1 MKVILL
7 QDVAKI
13 GRRFE
18 VVDVPNGYALNK
30 LVPQGLAEPA
40 TPENM
45 KRVAAQKANAAS
57 VKSDAVERFQQAL
70 ELIGDNK
77 VVVSVSANAQGHFF
91 EAVKPA
97 SIVGAIAG
105 FGAVV
110 EENQV
115 VIDTPIKETG
125 EYNIVLKEG
134 DVTKTI
140 SVTVQ
145 ATEADA

>member
-13 GRRFE
+13 GRRFQ

-30 LVPQGLAEPA
+30 LVPQGLAQPA
-40 TPENM
+40 TPENI
-45 KRVAAQKANAAS
+45 KRIEAQKNNAAN
-57 VKSDAVERFQQAL
+57 VKSDALERFNQAL
-70 ELIGDNK
+70 ELVGDNK
-77 VVVSVSANAQGHFF
+77 VVVSVAANAQGHFF

-110 EENQV
+110 EEKQV
-115 VIDTPIKETG
+115 IIDAPIKEAG
-125 EYNIVLKEG
+125 EYVITLKEG
-134 DVTKTI
+134 DVTKKL
-140 SVTVQ
+140 SVTIQ
-145 ATEADA
+145 ATES